1 MTLKKHVDVDHV
13 VIAKRIEEVNNHVT
27 RVLEKQL
34 ARKRHNVSNNEVFE
48 FLVQKILKKK

>member
-13 VIAKRIEEVNNHVT
+13 VIAKKIEEVNNHVT

-34 ARKRHNVSNNEVFE
+34 AKKRHNRSINEVSK
-48 FLVQKILKKK
+48 FLVQKIH

>member
-34 ARKRHNVSNNEVFE
+34 ARKRHNVSNNEVFK

>member
-13 VIAKRIEEVNNHVT
+13 VIAKKIEEVNNHAT

-34 ARKRHNVSNNEVFE
+34 A
-48 FLVQKILKKK
+48 KKKT